1 MAFSLFTRRA
11 AYAWLVGLAGMAAVQ
26 AHAQSYPT
34 RPIEL
39 ILPAA
44 AGGTTDTAVRAM
56 AGRWQEFLGQPVVV
70 INVPGAGGVIGA
82 NRVAKAKPD
91 GYTLMG
97 AFDSLLVALPFV
109 QKSVEY
115 DLESFDYLMGFGL
128 GAVYFSVRTESP
140 YRTMREFIED
150 AKRSGGKLNYA
161 SYGIGVI
168 THFAAERLWN
178 LNGVKLGYVPYK
190 SSPEAVFALLGN
202 TVDMAVTAGAGPAGK
217 NPKVR
222 LLAMAGEQRR
232 PDFPEVPT
240 LKELGYPV
248 SLDFISGVLAP
259 KGLPPDI
266 KAKLLDA
273 FRKAHEKYADE
284 FKQILL
290 SKADLIYVNMPGDEM
305 QRTWKERQA
314 WFRETATGMNLE
326 QK

>member
-1 MAFSLFTRRA
+1 MLSSLLRRLGGTA
-11 AYAWLVGLAGMAAVQ
+11 LLTALVVTPA
-26 AHAQSYPT
+26 AHAQDYPS

-39 ILPAA
+39 VLPAA

-56 AGRWQEFLGQPVVV
+56 AIRWQEFLGQPVVV

-109 QKSVEY
+109 QKTVDY
-115 DLESFDYLMGFGL
+115 NLDSFDYLLGFGL
-128 GAVYFSVRTESP
+128 GAVYFSVRSESP
-140 YRTMREFIED
+140 YHSMKDFLDD

-202 TVDMAVTAGAGPAGK
+202 SVDMAVTAGAGPAGK

-222 LLAMAGEQRR
+222 ILAMAGERRR
-232 PDFPEVPT
+232 PDFPDVPT
-240 LKELGYPV
+240 LKELGHPV

-259 KGLPPDI
+259 KGLPPEV
-266 KAKLLDA
+266 KTKLLDA
-273 FRKAHEKYADE
+273 FRMADEKYGGE
-284 FKQILL
+284 FKQLLL
-290 SKADLIYVNMPGDEM
+290 SKADLMYVNMSGEEV
-305 QRTWKERQA
+305 QRAWKDRQT
-314 WFRETATGMNLE
+314 WFRETAAGMNLE